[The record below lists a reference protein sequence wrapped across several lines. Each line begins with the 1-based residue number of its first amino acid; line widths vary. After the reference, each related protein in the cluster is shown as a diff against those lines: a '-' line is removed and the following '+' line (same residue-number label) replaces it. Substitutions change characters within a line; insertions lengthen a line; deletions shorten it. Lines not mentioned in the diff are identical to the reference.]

1 MGAVILRSVKVKGV
15 VIAVV
20 CRPLQVKLSPS
31 SLENSSFETCMFNM
45 SDVLR
50 KVKHLV
56 RLKVWVQ
63 LPAVMGEEVFILG
76 LKLGPSRSNS
86 LLVPALICQHV
97 SPYSLGCQRQGR
109 PCMMVLEGG
118 ERESVSGEIQPTLV
132 WRSLGRHVVWMMV
145 ERVWQWEGCQI
156 LCKKKKSKCCFRKV
170 TFICLISLEPSI
182 EICKS
187 QQ

>member
-1 MGAVILRSVKVKGV
+1 MYSFPMTYFKWKWCILKSVKVKGV
-15 VIAVV
+15 VISVV
-20 CRPLQVKLSPS
+20 CRPLQAKLSPC
-31 SLENSSFETCMFNM
+31 SLENSSFETCTFNI
-45 SDVLR
+45 SNTDVFR

-56 RLKVWVQ
+56 RLTVRVQ
-63 LPAVMGEEVFILG
+63 LPALMGEEVFILS
-76 LKLGPSRSNS
+76 LKLVPSHSNS

-132 WRSLGRHVVWMMV
+132 CSSLGRHVVWMMV

-156 LCKKKKSKCCFRKV
+156 LCKKRKML
-170 TFICLISLEPSI
+170 F
-182 EICKS
+182 
-187 QQ
+187 